1 MMDGTWEHL
10 IRQARLEPAARRENL
25 YRQLLSKPTYVVHV
39 GPAGR
44 PETEIRSAAGV
55 EFSLWADQ
63 DSAFGGVWVPV
74 FSSPEKVAEYV
85 QIRRVEA
92 PAGQELYWMAHEPGR
107 VYDLLESIDCFAGIR
122 LDPCGDGGVS
132 VLWPEVNALS
142 EGRVPPEAPF
152 RFELPLEELHLPR
165 DAKIALAPMD
175 PQLTGNDGQQAFF
188 PEVGEPEPEEL
199 RSLVALRVGPE
210 SAEQDDVAWA
220 PCRHFALALK
230 SWLESEKGKAGKY
243 ADALVRSLIAFEMYG
258 EAEALCL
265 WLSEQDGNEAFA
277 WIFLSAVYGR
287 TGRLDSCAKLCER
300 GMHKYK
306 KERAFYL
313 NQARAYAQL
322 DDRMAAQ
329 ESARRGLAHFPGD
342 AALLRFL

>member
-1 MMDGTWEHL
+1 MDGTWEHL
-10 IRQARLEPAARRENL
+10 IRQARLSPSSGRENL
-25 YRQLLSKPTYVVHV
+25 YRQLLSRPTYVIHV
-39 GPAGR
+39 GPSGR
-44 PETEIRSAAGV
+44 PDTEIRSMGGT

-63 DSAFGGVWVPV
+63 DPAFGGVWVPV
-74 FSSPEKVAEYV
+74 FSSPERVAQYV
-85 QIRRVEA
+85 QARSVEA
-92 PAGQELYWMAHEPGR
+92 PAGQELYWMAHEAGK
-107 VYDLLESIDCFAGIR
+107 VYDLLETIDCFAGIR
-122 LDPCGDGGVS
+122 LDPGTDNGVTI
-132 VLWPEVNALS
+132 LWPEVNALS

-152 RFELPLEELHLPR
+152 RFELPLSELRLPKE
-165 DAKIALAPMD
+165 AKISLAPMD
-175 PQLTGNDGQQAFF
+175 LQLTGSDGQQAIF
-188 PEVGEPEPEEL
+188 PDVGEPEPEEL

-210 SAEQDDVAWA
+210 SEESEDMAWA

-230 SWLESEKGKAGKY
+230 RWLESEKGKAGAY

-265 WLSEQDGNEAFA
+265 WLGEQDGNEAFS
-277 WIFLSAVYGR
+277 WIFLSAIYGR
-287 TGRLDSCAKLCER
+287 TGRLDSCAKLCEK

-329 ESARRGLAHFPGD
+329 ESARRGLAQFPGD
-342 AALLRFL
+342 AALKRFL